1 MRPSINMVR
10 GSTMTTLLETLSL
23 RRSPTRALLCVFQES
38 RPELISTL
46 VFLLGNLD
54 DAHDAVQDAFIKCWR
69 RRGQLRRIRNIR
81 SWVFRVALNAAKDL
95 QRNAWRRRARPLEA
109 VAATASS
116 AQPSAEDCLLDGERA
131 HRLRQ
136 ALFDLRLE
144 EKQVFLLR
152 QNASL
157 TYDEIAVVTR
167 RPVGTVKTQMRVA
180 LLKLRAA
187 LKEG

>member
-1 MRPSINMVR
+1 MLDGRLPRDSRHVPQMI
-10 GSTMTTLLETLSL
+10 
-23 RRSPTRALLCVFQES
+23 RALLAVFHES

-54 DAHDAVQDAFIKCWR
+54 DAHDAFQEAFIKCWR
-69 RRGQLRRIRNIR
+69 RRHQLRGIRNVR
-81 SWVFRVALNAAKDL
+81 SWVFRVALNAAKD
-95 QRNAWRRRARPLEA
+95 QKRNAWRRRARPLET
-109 VAATASS
+109 VAAFACS
-116 AQPSAEDCLLDGERA
+116 AQPTPEDSLCHTERA
-131 HRLRQ
+131 EKLRQ
-136 ALFDLRLE
+136 ALFELRLE

-157 TYDEIAVVTR
+157 TYDDIALVTR

-187 LKEG
+187 LRD